1 MKAYKDNIK
10 GIITYTLKLS
20 SNSFFDGHN
29 IDPIIIQN
37 IP

>member
-1 MKAYKDNIK
+1 MKEYNANINC
-10 GIITYTLKLS
+10 ITTYTLKLS

-29 IDPIIIQN
+29 IDPIINQN